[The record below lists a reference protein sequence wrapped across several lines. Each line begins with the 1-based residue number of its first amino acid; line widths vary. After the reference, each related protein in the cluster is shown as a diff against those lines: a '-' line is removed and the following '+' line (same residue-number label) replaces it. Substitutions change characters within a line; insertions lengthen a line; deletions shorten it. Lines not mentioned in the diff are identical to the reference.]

1 MNNRVGNNIN
11 NSATKKV
18 MLPTADR
25 HSLKIKTPQLNHS
38 QNFPV
43 LVSKPPL
50 LSCEICAIVPARNEA
65 ENIEATL
72 QALRDQIDLEGKPFD
87 KNRYEIIVLAN
98 NCTDNSAAIARRFAR
113 ENPKLNLH
121 VIEKTL
127 SPDRAYIGWVRKLL
141 MDEAFR
147 RLSLIGKNRGVIAS
161 TDGDTKVSPTWLA
174 AILDEIK
181 QGADAVGG
189 RIVTNFRE
197 RMALDKVTRL
207 YFLRYV
213 GYRYLVAQLEAFI
226 DPHSID
232 VFPRHHQNFG
242 ANLAVT
248 AQMYAKVG
256 GLPAVRTPED
266 VAFYQALIRAD
277 ANFRHSTQV
286 RVSTS
291 ARMVGRAPAGL
302 AKRLNE
308 LNDMGHQHQSLLVE
322 SAQLVEHRFRLRRQ
336 LRCLWQRQQN
346 GENLSIDLLFIFA
359 NKLGIDSELLLD
371 TMLLS
376 PTFGLLVEKI
386 GGYQQQNK
394 QFFSCDRQF
403 VKIEQAIAD
412 LRDRVNNFKPLN
424 SLEQIE
430 PILLLP
436 QSF

>member
-1 MNNRVGNNIN
+1 
-11 NSATKKV
+11 

-25 HSLKIKTPQLNHS
+25 HSLNVKIPQSNHFL
-38 QNFPV
+38 NFPV
-43 LVSKPPL
+43 LVRKPPL

-98 NCTDNSAAIARRFAR
+98 NCTDNSAAIARRFAK

-121 VIEKTL
+121 VVEKTL
-127 SPDRAYIGWVRKLL
+127 TPDRAYIGWIRKLL
-141 MDEAFR
+141 MDEAYR

-161 TDGDTKVSPTWLA
+161 TDGDTRVSSTWLA
-174 AILDEIK
+174 TILDEIK

-189 RIVTNFRE
+189 RIVTDFRE

-248 AQMYAKVG
+248 TQMYAKVG
-256 GLPAVRTPED
+256 GLPPVRTPED
-266 VAFYQALIRAD
+266 VAFYQALMRAD
-277 ANFRHSTQV
+277 ARFRHSTRV
-286 RVSTS
+286 KVSTS

-308 LNDMGHQHQSLLVE
+308 LNDMGHQHRTLLVE
-322 SAQLVEHRFRLRRQ
+322 SAHLVESRFRLRRQ

-346 GENLSIDLLFIFA
+346 GENLSRDLLIIFA

-386 GGYQQQNK
+386 EQYQQEKKEFYSCNS
-394 QFFSCDRQF
+394 QFLE
-403 VKIEQAIAD
+403 IEKAIAD
-412 LRDRVNNFKPLN
+412 LRDRVNNLNGTSKTFPLN

-430 PILLLP
+430 PILLFP